1 MEITPNIIVQVPQTQ
16 KRSYMVQLDA
26 LRALAVFGVLVS
38 HFLPESLPVNAILQ
52 PGSLGVRLF
61 FVLSGFLITGI
72 LLDCKAKIDE
82 EGQAAGFTIRQFYI
96 RRFLRILPIYYLTLF
111 VALAFQV
118 ESVRKAFL
126 WHFAYLSNVYFQ
138 VQGTWDSET
147 SHFWSLSVEEQF
159 YLIWPCIILF
169 VPRQYLHR
177 AILGAIAIAPLF
189 NAVCLNMGFA
199 SPDMGVILPFTF
211 FDSLALGGLLAF
223 YNDRHDRLHQKWL
236 CYLSMWVG
244 GFLIVVLHLI
254 RIVNP
259 TNLLDLFLG
268 NTIISLFFVWVID
281 RASRGFRGMIG
292 KILEIKILMY
302 LGKISYG
309 IYIYHLFMP
318 LLTFRFFSLVNLPYP
333 QSAPIKFVLNT
344 VATLI
349 VAIASWH
356 LIEKPINQFKRHFE
370 YSQKKMEVSR

>member
-96 RRFLRILPIYYLTLF
+96 RRFLRIFPIYYLTLF

-138 VQGTWDSET
+138 VQGSWDNET
-147 SHFWSLSVEEQF
+147 AHFWSLSVEEQF
-159 YLIWPCIILF
+159 YLFWPCIILF
-169 VPRQYLHR
+169 VPRKYLHPV
-177 AILGAIAIAPLF
+177 ILAAIAIAPIFKIIYLTVSRVDI
-189 NAVCLNMGFA
+189 NL
-199 SPDMGVILPFTF
+199 GVLMPFSF
-211 FDSLALGGLLAF
+211 LDSLALGGLLAF
-223 YNDRHDRLHQKWL
+223 YNERDDRLHKKWL
-236 CYLSMWVG
+236 FRLSMWVG
-244 GFLIVVLHLI
+244 GPLFVALHLV
-254 RIVNP
+254 RATNMTSSWELVANP
-259 TNLLDLFLG
+259 
-268 NTIISLFFVWVID
+268 IIALFFVGIID
-281 RASRGFRGMIG
+281 RASKGFGGWVGKLMEL
-292 KILEIKILMY
+292 KILIY
-302 LGKISYG
+302 FGKISYG
-309 IYIYHLFMP
+309 IYVYHLFMP
-318 LLTFRFFSLVNLPYP
+318 LLTLKSFALFGLPYP
-333 QSAPIKFVLNT
+333 RHFLLNFCLNT
-344 VATLI
+344 VATLV